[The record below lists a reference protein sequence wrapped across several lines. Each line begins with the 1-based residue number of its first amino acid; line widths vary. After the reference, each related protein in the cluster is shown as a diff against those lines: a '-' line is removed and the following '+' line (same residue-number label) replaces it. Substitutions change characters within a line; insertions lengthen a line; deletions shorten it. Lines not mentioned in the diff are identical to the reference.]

1 MAKAIKKYENGLS
14 IRYLRKEQKFFITHG
29 VMHIMINGEYSNGFS
44 TFTKAENTLLQLK
57 DRNSTLHWGL

>member
-14 IRYLRKEQKFFITHG
+14 IRFLVKKKRYYITHG
-29 VMHIMINGEYSNGFS
+29 VMHIMINGEYSEGFS
-44 TFTKAENTLLQLK
+44 TFESAEKTLLLLK